1 MNWYIYIWK
10 TIIIKLKYYLWKEEI
25 LFMKNKVKF
34 QISDTYI
41 LEINDRLL
49 SSVRYISVTVQLTIS
64 IGQSIVQVT
73 ISRRFHKSSVQL

>member
-1 MNWYIYIWK
+1 MWK
-10 TIIIKLKYYLWKEEI
+10 KEI

>member
-1 MNWYIYIWK
+1 
-10 TIIIKLKYYLWKEEI
+10 
-25 LFMKNKVKF
+25 MKNKVKF

-41 LEINDRLL
+41 PEINDRLL